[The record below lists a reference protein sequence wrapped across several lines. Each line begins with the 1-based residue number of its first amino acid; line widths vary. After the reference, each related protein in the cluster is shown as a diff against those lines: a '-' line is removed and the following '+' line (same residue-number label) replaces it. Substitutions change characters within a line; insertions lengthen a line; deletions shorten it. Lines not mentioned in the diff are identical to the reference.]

1 MELLLN
7 IVIYL
12 PLFGAF
18 LLLFIRREAWVRW
31 TSLIITSAAFLLSM
45 PLMLQFDISATGT
58 AQYLTVGEP
67 FLGDWDVK
75 YMVGLDGLSML
86 LFMLTTF
93 MAPIVVLSAWRSI
106 TRHVAGFYSMLL
118 ILQTGSLGVFAALDL
133 FMFYIFFELTQI
145 PMFFLIGIWGGEDR
159 IYATVKFF
167 IYTLVGWLLM
177 LVALIYVGFA
187 AGNMVNDGV
196 FTTDWQLL
204 TSPEFQLGLVEQT
217 WLFLTFGFAFCIKI
231 PIFPFHSWLPL
242 AHTEAPTA
250 GSVVLAA
257 IALKMGTYAVLRYLV
272 PLFPNAAIAFA
283 PLFAVLGVIGIIY
296 GALVAMVQKDVKKLV
311 AYSSISHLGF
321 VVLGMFAFTT
331 TAAQGAIIQMVNH
344 GLSTGALFIIVGMLY
359 ERRHTRMIVDFGGI
373 ARMMPVFTVMF
384 MIATLASIGLPG
396 LNGFVGEFLILVGSF
411 NSDILGSYWYAVFAA
426 FGVILAAGYM
436 LWMFQRVM
444 FGPITHEE
452 NKKLTDINA
461 REIGLLVP
469 IMIFIVWIGIR
480 PTDFTKYSEA
490 QVDWMLEDT
499 QNRAAAIAQNAAHE
513 ELPRWALKLYDLTPQ
528 LASNIHET
536 IESSDAVEKAEGIEK
551 AVTIEKEEGIKNSET
566 VEKAKTIGE
575 TETIYEVNEEH

>member
-7 IVIYL
+7 IVIFL
-12 PLFGAF
+12 PLLGA
-18 LLLFIRREAWVRW
+18 LLLIVIRQDEWVRRA
-31 TSLIITSAAFLLSM
+31 SLAVTTLTFLLSI
-45 PLMLQFDISATGT
+45 PLLLQFDVSSTGI
-58 AQYLTVGEP
+58 AQYMTIGEP

-93 MAPIVVLSAWRSI
+93 MAPIVVLSAWRAV
-106 TRHVAGFYSMLL
+106 TTHVAGFFSMLL

-145 PMFFLIGIWGGEDR
+145 PMFFLIGIWGGDDR

-177 LVALIYVGFA
+177 LVALIYVGYA

-196 FTTDWQLL
+196 FTTDWRLL
-204 TSPEFQLGLVEQT
+204 TSNGFQLGLVEQT
-217 WLFLTFGFAFCIKI
+217 WLFLAFGFAFCIKV

-257 IALKMGTYAVLRYLV
+257 IALKMGTYAILRYLI

-283 PLFAVLGVIGIIY
+283 PMFAVLGVIGIIY

-321 VVLGMFAFTT
+321 VVLGMFAFNTMS
-331 TAAQGAIIQMVNH
+331 AQGAVIQMVNH
-344 GLSTGALFIIVGMLY
+344 GLSTGALFIIIGMLY
-359 ERRHTRMIVDFGGI
+359 ERRHTRWISEFGGI
-373 ARMMPVFTVMF
+373 AKKMPVFTVMF

-396 LNGFVGEFLILVGSF
+396 LNGFVGEFLILAGAFQSTV
-411 NSDILGSYWYAVFAA
+411 LGTWWYAVLGA
-426 FGVILAAGYM
+426 FGVILAAAYM

-444 FGPITHEE
+444 FGPIRHEE
-452 NKKLTDINA
+452 NNKLKDINA

-469 IMIFIVWIGIR
+469 IMIFIVWIGVR

-490 QVDWMLEDT
+490 QVSWMLEDT
-499 QNRAAAIAQNAAHE
+499 RTRAESIALNSAPG
-513 ELPRWALKLYDLTPQ
+513 ELPAWMAKLYNVEPETAPLTSLHDDSSPSKQ
-528 LASNIHET
+528 RKNQIKSN
-536 IESSDAVEKAEGIEK
+536 K
-551 AVTIEKEEGIKNSET
+551 
-566 VEKAKTIGE
+566 
-575 TETIYEVNEEH
+575 

>member
-12 PLFGAF
+12 PLFGV
-18 LLLFIRREAWVRW
+18 LLLLLVRKDEWVRW
-31 TSLIITSAAFLLSM
+31 SSLLITTATFVLSLPLL
-45 PLMLQFDISATGT
+45 LQFDITATGS

-93 MAPIVVLSAWRSI
+93 MAPIVVLSSWSSI
-106 TRHVAGFYSMLL
+106 NKHVAGFYSMLL

-133 FMFYIFFELTQI
+133 FMFYVFFELTQI
-145 PMFFLIGIWGGEDR
+145 PMFFLIGIWGGKDR

-177 LVALIYVGFA
+177 LVALIYVGYA

-196 FTTDWQLL
+196 FTTDWRLL
-204 TSPEFQLGLVEQT
+204 TDHAFQLGLVEQT
-217 WLFLTFGFAFCIKI
+217 WLFLAFGFAFCIKV

-257 IALKMGTYAVLRYLV
+257 IALKMGTYAVLRYLI

-283 PLFAVLGVIGIIY
+283 PMFAVLGVIGIIY

-321 VVLGMFAFTT
+321 VVLGMFAFNTIG
-331 TAAQGAIIQMVNH
+331 AQGAIIQMVNH

-359 ERRHTRMIVDFGGI
+359 ERRHTRWISDFGGI
-373 ARMMPVFTVMF
+373 ARKMPVFTVMF

-396 LNGFVGEFLILVGSF
+396 LNGFVGEFLILVGTF
-411 NSDILGSYWYAVFAA
+411 NSEVLGSYWYAVIGAL
-426 FGVILAAGYM
+426 GVILAAVYM

-444 FGPITHEE
+444 FGPVTNEE
-452 NKKLTDINA
+452 NNKLTDINA
-461 REIGLLVP
+461 REIGLLIP
-469 IMIFIVWIGIR
+469 IMLFIVWIGVR

-490 QVDWMLEDT
+490 EVTHLLEDT
-499 QNRAAAIAQNAAHE
+499 RTRAATIAQNTADDR
-513 ELPRWALKLYDLTPQ
+513 LPGWASRLYDVTPQ
-528 LASNIHET
+528 MVSNVKHENQ
-536 IESSDAVEKAEGIEK
+536 
-551 AVTIEKEEGIKNSET
+551 EE
-566 VEKAKTIGE
+566 
-575 TETIYEVNEEH
+575 